1 MWCAREADFLSL
13 NSARATRSLVR
24 QAHAAGKGVH
34 VWTVNRPDVMLR
46 MIERGVDNIIT
57 DDPALLVR
65 VMQERRALSRTELL
79 GLRLRVL
86 FDKPPRELTDPA
98 AVTPL

>member
-1 MWCAREADFLSL
+1 MS
-13 NSARATRSLVR
+13 
-24 QAHAAGKGVH
+24 GP
-34 VWTVNRPDVMLR
+34 VNTPDVMMR

-65 VMQERRALSRTELL
+65 VIRERQALSKPELL

-86 FDKPPRELTDPA
+86 FDKPPHELTDPA
-98 AVTPL
+98 AVKPL